1 VKRWNIKAEYNA
13 DKNIVA
19 QLLQLRGLTDEKQV
33 QEFLHPLKLSELF
46 KEFPAEFKK
55 SLIDAKRVVEDAIA
69 KDYTIVIHGD
79 YDADGITS
87 TAILFNALSKE
98 LGYAKT
104 RFFIPN
110 RFDHG
115 YGVSKKSL
123 DSIMAKYP
131 GEKILFITVDSGITA
146 AEEAEYI
153 KKLGHKLIITDH
165 HHKPDVLP
173 QAEAI
178 VWNDTLVGATV
189 AWIFSRA
196 LGAKDPQSIA
206 LAALATITDLQPV
219 IGFNRTIVKRGLE
232 VINTDPPLGMKELLE
247 LARKKDGE
255 VTAYDLGWIIGP
267 RLNASGRLVDASET
281 VELFTETNPAKIK
294 EIALKLHELNTN
306 RQDKTVEMYA
316 LTSDYTPENLPKII
330 ISENEEYHEGIIGLV
345 AARLVQKYY
354 RPAIV
359 ISLNGD
365 RGKGSA
371 RSINGVNIIEILHGY
386 EDLFVSL
393 GGHPMA
399 AGFTIETAKI
409 PLLKERL
416 FGYAQANISEELLIP
431 ELFIDLKIPID
442 VVSVELMD
450 ELDKMKPFGLGNEE
464 PLFMSE
470 QVGVIDMSSVGKEN
484 QHTVIKFF
492 SNGKYYK
499 GIYFNSAEDQRVKE
513 LKVGDKMNVTYGI
526 KKNTFNGRTYVDML
540 IKDFSPAST
549 IKN

>member
-1 VKRWNIKAEYNA
+1 MKRWNIKAEYNA